1 MSSATVAI
9 SIQQLNERKVGLQTS
24 NITIQGVNSGT
35 VGTGGLVGIA
45 TTAVFYYQS
54 SAADIDTE
62 ILSRVTLINTKKQQ
76 IIDLCQE
83 AYDANCGL
91 GVTIPLPTLD
101 STLGTASWSI
111 VVDNRPGRCTGIGG
125 TICPSIAR
133 TPIYPD
139 LLRAWRL
146 PDLESQSYSGN
157 PDNPD
162 DPNNDP
168 YNNGGYV
175 TITSTSN
182 LGIGKTTVNF
192 PNNSSQ
198 ASVGWYY
205 DVSTSGCGTR
215 RTQINTLISEIAT
228 IRSGLSTLTTGVNA
242 IKEQKHSSQLGIW
255 GFKYTLTRNNNEIT
269 SIDAALN
276 VLNNMGNY
284 TS

>member
-1 MSSATVAI
+1 MSAATVAT
-9 SIQQLNERKVGLQTS
+9 SIQQLTDRKVGLQTS
-24 NITIQGVNSGT
+24 NITIQGTNSG
-35 VGTGGLVGIA
+35 VAGTGGLIGIG

-54 SAADIDTE
+54 SAGDIDTE
-62 ILSRVTLINTKKQQ
+62 ILSRVTSINTKKQQ

-91 GVTIPLPTLD
+91 GVTVPLPSLD
-101 STLGTASWSI
+101 STLGSASWSI

-125 TICPSIAR
+125 TICPFIAR

-146 PDLESQSYSGN
+146 PDLENQSYTG
-157 PDNPD
+157 NPD
-162 DPNNDP
+162 DPDDIKNDP
-168 YNNGGYV
+168 LNSGGYV
-175 TITSTSN
+175 TISSGSN

-198 ASVGWYY
+198 SSLGWYY
-205 DVSTSGCGTR
+205 DVSSSGCSGR
-215 RTQINTLISEIAT
+215 RAQINTLISEIST
-228 IRSGLSTLTTGVNA
+228 IRTGLSTLTSGVNA

-255 GFKYTLTRNNNEIT
+255 GFKYSLTRNNNEIT
-269 SIDAALN
+269 SINAALN